1 MRHVKLKL
9 VAASACALLLAASA
23 SNPAWADDLGSNQEA
38 KQDDGFFDGMADDA
52 GDFFTDVGDFFAD
65 DVGDF
70 FADDVGDFIVDDV
83 PEFFTEDVPSVF
95 TGDETSQAAVSAS
108 DPYAGKPKT
117 LTDKASVKET
127 QALLNAKG
135 YKAGTA
141 DGIIG
146 RNTRGA
152 IRSYQKDNKL
162 RTTGL
167 VTDQLLLHLKGVRPQ
182 APSVAEAPKPEEERE
197 PAFTR
202 DQ

>member
-70 FADDVGDFIVDDV
+70 FVDDV

-95 TGDETSQAAVSAS
+95 TGDETSQAAVSPS
-108 DPYAGKPKT
+108 DPFAGKPKT
-117 LTDKASVKET
+117 LTDKASVKQT

-146 RNTRGA
+146 RNTRSA

-162 RTTGL
+162 RMTGL

>member
-1 MRHVKLKL
+1 MRHVKLKV

-23 SNPAWADDLGSNQEA
+23 WNPVWAEDLGSNQEA

-52 GDFFTDVGDFFAD
+52 GDFFSDVGDFFAD

-70 FADDVGDFIVDDV
+70 FADDV

-95 TGDETSQAAVSAS
+95 TGDETSQAAVSPS
-108 DPYAGKPKT
+108 DPFAGKPKV
-117 LTDKASVKET
+117 LTDKASIKEA
-127 QALLNAKG
+127 QSLLNAKG

-141 DGIIG
+141 DGIAGRKTRNAIG
-146 RNTRGA
+146 A
-152 IRSYQKDNKL
+152 YQKDNKL
-162 RTTGL
+162 RVTGA

-182 APSVAEAPKPEEERE
+182 APSVAEAPKPKAE
-197 PAFTR
+197 PTDPPKRNFIR